1 MPAVLNI
8 ISEQDIR
15 DFVSHRLEPARE
27 EEVREFIEND
37 RAAQA
42 VFERVLSEQIQGE
55 PNMTHDE
62 PVEVTPKEAKQ
73 GDNAKWASRLLFGSL
88 VLAVAVGLMT
98 LATFNGS
105 A

>member
-1 MPAVLNI
+1 
-8 ISEQDIR
+8 
-15 DFVSHRLEPARE
+15 
-27 EEVREFIEND
+27 
-37 RAAQA
+37 
-42 VFERVLSEQIQGE
+42 
-55 PNMTHDE
+55 MTHDE

-73 GDNAKWASRLLFGSL
+73 GDNAKWTSRLLFGSL